1 MDKGD
6 TMKTIYE
13 GQLLRD
19 ASILKVRVVPVRR
32 AVSADESDGFAT
44 GVQLK

>member
-1 MDKGD
+1 
-6 TMKTIYE
+6 MKTIYE

-44 GVQLK
+44 SVQLK